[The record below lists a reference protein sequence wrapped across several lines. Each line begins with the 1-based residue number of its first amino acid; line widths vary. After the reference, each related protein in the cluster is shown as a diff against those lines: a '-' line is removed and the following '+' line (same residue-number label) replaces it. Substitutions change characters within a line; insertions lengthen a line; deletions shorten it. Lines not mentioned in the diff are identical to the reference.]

1 MLLIHGEKKN
11 NFTGKIAILNHKQ
24 VNSLPEPKCLGTRA
38 VQRDTQSTK
47 YRTSAQWPQSKPW
60 E

>member
-11 NFTGKIAILNHKQ
+11 DFTGNIVILNHKQ
-24 VNSLPEPKCLGTRA
+24 VNSLPEHECLGTRA
-38 VQRDTQSTK
+38 AQRDTQSIK
-47 YRTSAQWPQSKPW
+47 YRANAQWPQSKPW